1 MKVAKFASLAVVAVL
16 GACVMAPSAF
26 AVPVEKTDG
35 VEDGISSVIA
45 DNNTADDINS
55 NEENQTGNSC
65 GGVNTSIINCN
76 EGDDNKGGGI
86 FGILLIVLNV
96 LTFGIGI
103 AGTLGIVIAG
113 VMYLTARDNE
123 AQMVKAK
130 NMLLNVVIGLV
141 AYALLWAFL
150 QWLIPG
156 GIIGG

>member
-1 MKVAKFASLAVVAVL
+1 MRVFKFASLAVMVVL
-16 GACVMAPSAF
+16 SACIVTLPAPTAF
-26 AVPVEKTDG
+26 AVSDG
-35 VEDGISSVIA
+35 ARSEVGSVIA
-45 DNNTADDINS
+45 DNNTAGSINS
-55 NEENQTGNSC
+55 NDKNSGGSSC
-65 GGVNTSIINCN
+65 GGVNTSIIDCEDGEDN
-76 EGDDNKGGGI
+76 EGGGI

-123 AQMVKAK
+123 AQLVKAK
-130 NMLLNVVIGLV
+130 NMLLNVVIGLI

-156 GIIGG
+156 GIIG